1 MLSYDYGKAPG
12 CITQEV
18 YIYIYI
24 HPIIKLCVYRID
36 MCMMENVLSNSCMTK
51 LKATGNC

>member
-1 MLSYDYGKAPG
+1 MGKPQAALHKRY
-12 CITQEV
+12 IYI

>member
-18 YIYIYI
+18 YIYI
-24 HPIIKLCVYRID
+24 HPIIQLCVYRID